1 MANNLIQPR
10 LIRYRDAPFYMGM
23 DKNRF
28 NKEVRPFIT
37 DIPIGIQGIA
47 FDRLD
52 LDEWIDEYKSRAGR
66 LGDEI
71 CQKELQVLPK
81 GETTGTSIKSSE
93 ARDFMRALE
102 QAR

>member
-1 MANNLIQPR
+1 MNNLIQPR

-28 NKEVRPFIT
+28 NQEVHPFIA
-37 DIPIGIQGIA
+37 DFPMGWQGIA
-47 FDRLD
+47 VDRLD
-52 LDEWIDEYKSRAGR
+52 LEEWKDEYKSRAGR
-66 LGDEI
+66 LGDEL

-93 ARDFMRALE
+93 EQDFMKALE
-102 QAR
+102 QIR

>member
-1 MANNLIQPR
+1 MATNVVVPR

-28 NKEVRPFIT
+28 NKEVRPFVA
-37 DIPIGIQGIA
+37 DIPIGVQGIA

-93 ARDFMRALE
+93 EQDFMKALE
-102 QAR
+102 QIR